1 MAARD
6 IKVGDKLL
14 TVSTNSMTRITP
26 TFHDMSIANDIE
38 FVEVEVTTNNV
49 SQEKL
54 IKFNNALDKFSLHQP
69 IYIKT
74 ESGIDWK
81 PTGEVVLGDVLVN
94 INSESGHVS
103 YTSVENIEVL
113 DTDDV
118 YEIRTTPLLWFVV
131 GNYLVVS

>member
-1 MAARD
+1 
-6 IKVGDKLL
+6 
-14 TVSTNSMTRITP
+14 MTRITP